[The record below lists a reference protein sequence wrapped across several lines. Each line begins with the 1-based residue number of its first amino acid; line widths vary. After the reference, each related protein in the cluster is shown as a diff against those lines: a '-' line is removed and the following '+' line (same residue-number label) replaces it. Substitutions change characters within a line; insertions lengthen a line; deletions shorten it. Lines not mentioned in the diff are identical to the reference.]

1 MAVREQVTQGNLI
14 VARVPASIATS
25 TTTATQIIDTKDAD
39 LGVSFFLYATAYTD
53 GTFKLIVHEG
63 DASNLSDAALV
74 GVEKLVLVPGK
85 DAYTDGIAA
94 ATAVNTAMAKLGVHS
109 TKRYVRASVV
119 STSVTSGATI
129 GVACLLNG
137 EFVPE

>member
-14 VARVPASIATS
+14 VARVPASIGTS
-25 TTTATQIIDTKDAD
+25 TTTTTQIIDTKDAD
-39 LGVSFFLYATAYTD
+39 LGVTFFLYATAYTD
-53 GTFKLIVHEG
+53 GTFKLIVEES
-63 DASNLSDAALV
+63 DASNLAGSNVV
-74 GVEKLVLVPGK
+74 GVEKLVRVAGK

-94 ATAVNTAMAKLGVHS
+94 ATAVNTAMSKLGVHS

-119 STSVTSGATI
+119 STSVSTGATI